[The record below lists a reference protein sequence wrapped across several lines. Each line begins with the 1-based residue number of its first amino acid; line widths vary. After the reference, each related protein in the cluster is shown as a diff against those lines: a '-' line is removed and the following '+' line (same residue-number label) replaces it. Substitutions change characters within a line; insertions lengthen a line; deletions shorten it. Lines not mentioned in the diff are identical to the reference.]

1 MEKISKNYIRST
13 RLTELLDF
21 KRVARGVDMDVT
33 QLDEGPFE
41 AEIVQLKVRN
51 VLASMITPN
60 RRLRLRGDVR
70 FLTFSFLSAGSGPP
84 SWRGIPVKP
93 GDVLAAKPG
102 ENFDFLVPP
111 GVDAICISAT
121 TGDTEVA
128 LRYLGGPILA
138 KKLVNTDRPIACDPT
153 AIRSF
158 RSWLI
163 ERFRDLGGDAS
174 IRLGPALELER
185 EFLRRLAACIRDGAP
200 ASDRAARA
208 SKRIVAV
215 QRVEEHLL
223 RDLAIPRNVNELCR
237 IAETSRRTLEYAFRE
252 YFGTSP
258 KRFLK
263 ALRLNAARNDLLR
276 ASRKSTTVGEIASG
290 WGFLHMSQFAVD
302 YRRMFGEKPSAT
314 LRHSY

>member
-1 MEKISKNYIRST
+1 MEKISNNYIRST
-13 RLTELLDF
+13 RLTELLDL
-21 KRVARGVDMDVT
+21 KRVARGMDMDIT

-51 VLASMITPN
+51 VLASLITPN
-60 RRLRLRGDVR
+60 RRLRLRGDIR
-70 FLTFSFLSAGSGPP
+70 FLSFSFISAGSGLP

-102 ENFDFLVPP
+102 ERLDLAVPP
-111 GVDAICISAT
+111 GADVICISAS
-121 TGDTEVA
+121 GDTDTT

-138 KKLVNTDRPIACDPT
+138 KKLANTDRPIACDAL

-174 IRLGPALELER
+174 IRVGPALEFER
-185 EFLRRLAACIRDGAP
+185 EFLRRLAACIRGGAP
-200 ASDRAARA
+200 ASDRAVRA
-208 SKRIVAV
+208 SRRIDAV

-223 RDLAIPRNVNELCR
+223 RDMAIPRNVNELCL

-258 KRFLK
+258 NRFLK